1 VGPSAMANPDR
12 LALAFETQALAL
24 PAAGT
29 VLVMRAEP
37 SRFLD
42 LVPPDRLRCA
52 QSFRPLHDAL
62 AEGGR
67 TVAVEADGPA
77 GMVIINLTR
86 SRPENLGNI
95 ARGLDILPPGGT
107 LVVTGA
113 KSDGVDSLARLVA
126 GVLPLDGAYTKAHGR
141 VFWLTR
147 PETLP
152 AVIAAWAD
160 DAALRANADGFVTAP
175 GMFSPERVDAGS
187 LRLAATFDAKLS
199 GRVADLGAGW
209 GWLART
215 ALEQGPG
222 ITEVDLYEAEALA
235 LDAARA
241 NVPDPRAQ
249 FHWADATALG
259 AGVPP
264 YDAVIANPPF
274 HQGRAAE
281 PDLGAAFIHAAAR
294 ILKPGGRLLMV
305 ANRQLPYEA
314 TLAAAFRPCEKL
326 SEDGTYKV
334 LLAER
339 PRRGGAQPSARAGA
353 SASRASSR
361 S

>member
-1 VGPSAMANPDR
+1 MPDRDR

-24 PAAGT
+24 PSAGT
-29 VLVMRAEP
+29 VLILRAEP
-37 SRFLD
+37 SAFLD
-42 LVPPDRLRCA
+42 LVPPERLRCA

-62 AEGGR
+62 AAAGR
-67 TVAVEADGPA
+67 TVALRAEGPA
-77 GMVIINLTR
+77 SMVVVTLTR

-113 KSDGVDSLARLVA
+113 KSDGVDSLARQVA
-126 GVLPLDGAYTKAHGR
+126 GVLPLDGTYAKAHGR

-147 PETLP
+147 PGTLP
-152 AVIAAWAD
+152 DAVSAWAR
-160 DAALRANADGFVTAP
+160 DAEPRRNADGFVTAP
-175 GMFSPERVDAGS
+175 GMFSPEHIDAGS
-187 LRLAATFDAKLS
+187 RRLAAAFDARLS

-209 GWLART
+209 GWLARV
-215 ALEQGPG
+215 ALEQCPG
-222 ITEVDLYEAEALA
+222 ITEIDLYEAEALA
-235 LDAARA
+235 LEAARR
-241 NVPDPRAQ
+241 NLPDPRAN
-249 FHWADATALG
+249 FHWTDAAGFG

-281 PDLGAAFIHAAAR
+281 PDLGAAFILAAAR
-294 ILKPGGRLLMV
+294 VLKLGGRLLMV

-314 TLAAAFRPCEKL
+314 TLAAAFRHWEKL

-339 PRRGGAQPSARAGA
+339 PRRSGPQPSARAGA